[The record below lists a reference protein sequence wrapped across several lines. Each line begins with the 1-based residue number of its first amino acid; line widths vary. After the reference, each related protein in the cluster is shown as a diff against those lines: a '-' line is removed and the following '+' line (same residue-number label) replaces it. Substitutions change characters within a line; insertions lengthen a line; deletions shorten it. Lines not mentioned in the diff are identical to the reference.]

1 MTGAG
6 LDCLAASASNYKFP
20 NLPTTPTFNL
30 KAVDCNT
37 PLDITICK
45 VMVVPG
51 ILANTKKCFRKVTA
65 SRNNCCIAS
74 MYSDHTCMAKGIVTT
89 TTTTTTTTTPA
100 TTTQESI

>member
-20 NLPTTPTFNL
+20 NQPTTPTFNL

-45 VMVVPG
+45 IMVVPG
-51 ILANTKKCFRKVTA
+51 ILANTKKVLQGSGRLPPVVT
-65 SRNNCCIAS
+65 IA
-74 MYSDHTCMAKGIVTT
+74 V
-89 TTTTTTTTTPA
+89 
-100 TTTQESI
+100 